1 MPSDVLIT
9 PASSKIDF
17 TDGANATKT
26 LKITGTSLN
35 IDTSFAIGAT
45 TANNTLSVLGSAS
58 IGSAFNVAAPTNGLI
73 VQGDTGIGTSSF
85 VYSNANRGVLE
96 IYGTTDSLI
105 ALKNATANSYLQKSG
120 NDFYLVNG
128 GAGIIA
134 INTNGLERWRIT
146 SAGVLQSNGAQTV
159 QTNTGNLT
167 LASAGG
173 NGNIFLL
180 PNGTGSVGVGTNSPT
195 QFLDV
200 RGNIKLGADNA
211 GSYIYYVKD
220 NEGTIINT
228 SRSDVSQQGLL
239 RSDGWGNFTVDKSIG
254 IGYSLGSSF
263 ASSAIGNGNLYVLNS
278 IGINTTSPLTKLDV
292 RNGSITSGTAN
303 STSGSTIIA
312 GYYTSGALTVLG
324 SEQASG
330 GPVLGYAVTPS
341 TSATGAFLSSTGIAI
356 GRSAYTQDGGTHRWY
371 IGASQAA
378 QIILGEQLQ

>member
-146 SAGVLQSNGAQTV
+146 SAGVLQSNGAQTL

-167 LASAGG
+167 LASAAG
-173 NGNIFLL
+173 NGHVLL
-180 PNGTGSVGVGTNSPT
+180 SPNGTGNV
-195 QFLDV
+195 
-200 RGNIKLGADNA
+200 
-211 GSYIYYVKD
+211 
-220 NEGTIINT
+220 
-228 SRSDVSQQGLL
+228 
-239 RSDGWGNFTVDKSIG
+239 G
-254 IGYSLGSSF
+254 IG
-263 ASSAIGNGNLYVLNS
+263 
-278 IGINTTSPLTKLDV
+278 
-292 RNGSITSGTAN
+292 TA
-303 STSGSTIIA
+303 
-312 GYYTSGALTVLG
+312 
-324 SEQASG
+324 
-330 GPVLGYAVTPS
+330 TPS
-341 TSATGAFLSSTGIAI
+341 
-356 GRSAYTQDGGTHRWY
+356 Q
-371 IGASQAA
+371 
-378 QIILGEQLQ
+378 